1 MELVQCPALGRKPN
15 AEHGSISVIFQ
26 ECALASAL
34 FPQHACL
41 DRSAQA
47 DAKACLRAEV
57 IAGQFRDIVRNNA
70 NRRAESEAVLV
81 ACMQH
86 VLYRTVR
93 LNRRRARLREG
104 HFANA
109 PCMT

>member
-1 MELVQCPALGRKPN
+1 MFNVHIN
-15 AEHGSISVIFQ
+15 AF
-26 ECALASAL
+26 
-34 FPQHACL
+34 L
-41 DRSAQA
+41 DRSAA
-47 DAKACLRAEV
+47 YAKACLRAEV

-93 LNRRRARLREG
+93 LNRRRARQHNRWWA
-104 HFANA
+104 HVQ
-109 PCMT
+109 CMT

>member
-1 MELVQCPALGRKPN
+1 M
-15 AEHGSISVIFQ
+15 
-26 ECALASAL
+26 
-34 FPQHACL
+34 
-41 DRSAQA
+41 
-47 DAKACLRAEV
+47 

-93 LNRRRARLREG
+93 LTKRWAGQHAYYCG
-104 HFANA
+104 HA

>member
-1 MELVQCPALGRKPN
+1 MLTLKPVW
-15 AEHGSISVIFQ
+15 IT
-26 ECALASAL
+26 
-34 FPQHACL
+34 
-41 DRSAQA
+41 SAQA
-47 DAKACLRAEV
+47 AASACSCAEV

-93 LNRRRARLREG
+93 LTKRWARQHDYHCG
-104 HFANA
+104 HA